1 MVLVNSQR
9 KGASAEREVAALIA
23 IEKYRDNYDLIF
35 GGAKKPD
42 DSDKVGTI
50 DRVVKQ
56 ITDGANV
63 PPGGI

>member
-1 MVLVNSQR
+1 MVNSQR

-35 GGAKKPD
+35 GGTKKPD
-42 DSDKVGTI
+42 DSDKKVGQI
-50 DRVVKQ
+50 DRVSKQ
-56 ITDGANV
+56 ITDGAIV